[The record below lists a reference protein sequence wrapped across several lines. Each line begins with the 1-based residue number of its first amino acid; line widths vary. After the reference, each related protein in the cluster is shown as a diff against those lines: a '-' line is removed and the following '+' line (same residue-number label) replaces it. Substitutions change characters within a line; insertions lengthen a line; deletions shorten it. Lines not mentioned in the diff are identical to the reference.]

1 MSAGQESVAY
11 ANRSQGIPVT
21 INLCLAALYIIV
33 NVYQFVLLPL
43 FLLPSSL
50 AWAWTLLPLA
60 LLTNPFWSLIHEA
73 IHDLFHPNRNVNSF
87 FGRFL
92 SILFGAPFRILRMS
106 HLVHHKLNR
115 RPVEGTE
122 YYDRATSSQARAA
135 PGYFFQILMG
145 LYLVEVLS
153 PGYFFLPRR
162 LLLWVQKRFTR
173 PDGVSGL
180 LMQNWLAAEAL
191 REIRFDGLLT
201 VSWLMLSLVCY
212 GSRWPVFAAVL
223 LARAF
228 LISFLDNVYHYATP
242 VDDVFYARNL
252 RLPAAGTKLLLN
264 FNLHGVHHINPAIPW
279 IDLPEAFDV
288 EGGKYHGEYFTA
300 AVSQLRGP
308 IALQDLPR
316 GAPALRVRPF

>member
-1 MSAGQESVAY
+1 MSNFG
-11 ANRSQGIPVT
+11 
-21 INLCLAALYIIV
+21 LAALYIVV
-33 NVYQFVLLPL
+33 NVYQFVLLPVL
-43 FLLPSSL
+43 LLPIYS
-50 AWAWTLLPLA
+50 ACAWTILSFA
-60 LLTNPFWSLIHEA
+60 LYRNTYWSVFNETIL
-73 IHDLFHPNRNVNSF
+73 DLFHPNRNVNGF

-115 RPVEGTE
+115 RPAEGTE
-122 YYDRATSSQARAA
+122 YYDRAKSTKARAA
-135 PGYFFQILMG
+135 PGYFFQILIG

-153 PGYFFLPRR
+153 PGYFLLPRR
-162 LLLWVQKRFTR
+162 LLVWAQKRFVR
-173 PDGVSGL
+173 ADGVSGL

-201 VSWLMLSLVCY
+201 VSWLALSFVCY
-212 GSRWPVFAAVL
+212 GSRWPVLAAVL

-242 VDDVFYARNL
+242 VDGVFYARNL
-252 RLPAAGTKLLLN
+252 RLPAAGAKLLLN

-288 EGGKYHGEYFTA
+288 EGGKYHGEYFAA

-316 GAPALRVRPF
+316 GAPALRIRPF

>member
-1 MSAGQESVAY
+1 LSANPQSVAY
-11 ANRSQGIPVT
+11 GSRGRGIPIG
-21 INLCLAALYIIV
+21 INLGLAVFYVAV
-33 NVYQFVLLPL
+33 NLYQFVFLPLLLLPR
-43 FLLPSSL
+43 SL

-60 LLTNPFWSLIHEA
+60 LLTNPYWSLIHET
-73 IHDLFHPNRNVNSF
+73 IHDLFHPNRNVNAF

-92 SILFGAPFRILRMS
+92 SILFGAPLRILRMS

-122 YYDRATSSQARAA
+122 YYDRAKGTKARAA
-135 PGYFFQILMG
+135 PGYFFQIVLG
-145 LYLVEVLS
+145 LYLVELLS
-153 PGYFFLPRR
+153 PVYFLLPKR
-162 LLLWVQKRFTR
+162 LLVRVQKSFIP

-180 LMQNWLAAEAL
+180 LMQNWLGAEAL

-201 VSWLMLSLVCY
+201 ILWLTLSFLCY
-212 GSRWPVFAAVL
+212 GAHWPLLAAVL

-252 RLPAAGTKLLLN
+252 RLPAAGAKLLLH

-288 EGGKYHGEYFTA
+288 EGGKYHGEYFA
-300 AVSQLRGP
+300 AALSQLRGP

>member
-1 MSAGQESVAY
+1 MSANPQSVAY
-11 ANRSQGIPVT
+11 GSRGRGIPAG
-21 INLCLAALYIIV
+21 INLGLAVFYVAV
-33 NVYQFVLLPL
+33 NLYQFVFLPLLLLPR
-43 FLLPSSL
+43 SL

-60 LLTNPFWSLIHEA
+60 LLTNPYWSLIHET
-73 IHDLFHPNRNVNSF
+73 IHDLFHPSRSVNAF

-122 YYDRATSSQARAA
+122 YYDRATGTKSRAA
-135 PGYFFQILMG
+135 PSYFFQIIFG
-145 LYLVEVLS
+145 LYLFELLS
-153 PGYFFLPRR
+153 PLYFLLPRR
-162 LLLWVQKRFTR
+162 LLVRMQERFMR
-173 PDGVSGL
+173 PGSVSGV
-180 LMQNWLAAEAL
+180 LMQNWLGTDAL

-201 VSWLMLSLVCY
+201 LSWLTLSFLCY
-212 GSRWPVFAAVL
+212 GAYWPLLAAVL

-252 RLPAAGTKLLLN
+252 RLPESLTKLLLN

-279 IDLPEAFDV
+279 IDLPEAFDL
-288 EGGKYHGEYFTA
+288 EGGKYHGEYFAA

-316 GAPALRVRPF
+316 GAPELRVRPF